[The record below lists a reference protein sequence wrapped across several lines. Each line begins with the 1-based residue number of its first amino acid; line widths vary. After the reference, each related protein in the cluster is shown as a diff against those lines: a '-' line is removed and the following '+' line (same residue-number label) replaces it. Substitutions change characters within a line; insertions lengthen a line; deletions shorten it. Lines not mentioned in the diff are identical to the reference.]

1 MSTYNEQMQKNADRF
16 ISETGYTVFTAKE
29 VASWAI
35 KNNLWAPHSDLL
47 VRQCADDFAKA
58 LREQYITDGQGRR
71 VRQKHV
77 ALVEQGEKQIP
88 MWADIKTASCDHMK
102 RAFRLRRN

>member
-1 MSTYNEQMQKNADRF
+1 MSTYNEHMQRAADRF
-16 ISETGYTVFTAKE
+16 ISETGCTVFTARE

-35 KNNLWAPHSDLL
+35 KNNLWAPHPDVL

-77 ALVEQGEKQIP
+77 ALVEWGFRGNVNAIP
-88 MWADIKTASCDHMK
+88 G
-102 RAFRLRRN
+102 